1 MPRLDQRVES
11 LEQTYPPPRERMVI
25 RIVPMMRPGRMFVPS
40 TYSLPGGKVVT
51 RGANESQLTFEARVS
66 ASALAAT
73 PGVAMVFSVE
83 GDELPEA

>member
-51 RGANESQLTFEARVS
+51 RGADESQLDFEARVS
-66 ASALAAT
+66 ATALAAT
-73 PGVAMVFSVE
+73 QGVPMVFSVE
-83 GDELPEA
+83 GVEVSAA